1 MRLAVMQPYL
11 FPYLGYYQ
19 LVGSADKFVIYDD
32 VNYIKHGYINR
43 NSILVSGKAQRFTI
57 AVPGM
62 SQNKKISE
70 LNYDNNVK
78 KLLKTIEQSYR
89 KAPNFDAVFSLVR
102 EVLLDPNRSIS
113 NIAGNSI
120 RSVFEYL
127 DINKE
132 ILLSSDIGN
141 NKSLNAKERL
151 IEMTQLLGCDHYV
164 NSPGGQELYS
174 KSYFI
179 NKGVNLS
186 FINTL
191 PYSYSQDSTDF
202 VPHLSIIDVLM
213 WNSREDVCRLL
224 TNYELI

>member
-1 MRLAVMQPYL
+1 MILAVMQPYL

-19 LVGSADKFVIYDD
+19 LVNSSDKFVIYDD

-43 NSILVSGKAQRFTI
+43 NNILVSGKAQRFTL

-62 SQNKKISE
+62 SRNKKISD
-70 LNYDNNVK
+70 LTFDSNVR

-89 KAPNFDAVFSLVR
+89 KAPNFDAVFSLVS
-102 EVLLDPNRSIS
+102 EVLLDSNRSIT
-113 NIAGNSI
+113 NVAGNSI
-120 RSVFEYL
+120 TSVFDYL
-127 DINKE
+127 DIDKE
-132 ILLSSDIGN
+132 IYLSSNIDN
-141 NKSLNAKERL
+141 NKSLDAKDRL

-174 KSYFI
+174 KNYFI

-191 PYSYSQDSTDF
+191 PYTYNQGTTDF
-202 VPHLSIIDVLM
+202 VPHLSMIDVLM
-213 WNSREDVCRLL
+213 WNNKKDVFRLL
-224 TNYELI
+224 KNYELT